1 MAIEVRYVC
10 NMRRA
15 ERLFRIIQIMRAAGR
30 VMTAADIAGRLEVS
44 PRTIYRDLGHLMASG
59 APIDGERGVG
69 YLLREAFDAPP
80 LTFTFEQLEA
90 LAFGAKAVQAL
101 AGEDLGI
108 AAREALA
115 KIEMS
120 IPPEHAKRL
129 KTAPLFAMR
138 SAAMPAPPKS
148 LGAIR
153 RAISERRR
161 LDMVYRSLA
170 DRSSERTVRPLGL
183 TSFGAIWLLT
193 AWCELRNDFRDF
205 RIDRIERLA
214 VQRGRFAAEAD
225 KSFEAYLERYADG

>member
-1 MAIEVRYVC
+1 
-10 NMRRA
+10 MRSA
-15 ERLFRIIQIMRAAGR
+15 ERLFRIIQILRASGR
-30 VMTAADIAGRLEVS
+30 VMTAADIAERLEVS
-44 PRTIYRDLGHLMASG
+44 TRTVYRDLGHLMASG

-120 IPPEHAKRL
+120 IPPEHAQRL
-129 KTAPLFAMR
+129 RNAPLFAMR
-138 SAAMPAPPKS
+138 GAKQPAPPKL
-148 LGAIR
+148 LGPLR

-161 LDMVYRSLA
+161 LQVLYRSLA
-170 DRSSERTVRPLGL
+170 DKHSERIVRPLGL
-183 TSFGAIWLLT
+183 TNFGPVWLLSS
-193 AWCELRNDFRDF
+193 WCELREDFRDF
-205 RIDRIERLA
+205 RVDRIERSE
-214 VQRGRFAAEAD
+214 VQSGRFKAQPD
-225 KSFEAYLERYADG
+225 KSFEAYLARFTDC